1 MTIVLATVELPDDL
15 LWADEY
21 GPAPV
26 LQTARRRL
34 DGGLRLYARP
44 LIGGRPVTL
53 IAAEDAWLTRAQ
65 ADALAALAAVPGA
78 GYALSLR
85 GQSFQVMFRHD
96 DAPAL
101 ELRPLIDYADAD
113 PDDPVIGTIKLVT
126 L

>member
-1 MTIVLATVELPDDL
+1 MTILLATLALPDDL

-34 DGGLRLYARP
+34 DGGTRLYVR
-44 LIGGRPVTL
+44 LLFGGRPVTL

-65 ADALAALAAVPGA
+65 ADALTALAAVPGA
-78 GYALSLR
+78 DYPLSLR
-85 GQSFQVMFRHD
+85 GQSFQVAFRHD
-96 DAPAL
+96 EPPAL

-113 PDDPVIGTIKLVT
+113 PDDPVIGTIKLIA